1 MPKDANAEALSLD
14 AARLCALLARILCR
28 GIIEQDP
35 RVLAL
40 LSSSAA
46 SMKKKGV
53 TGGTA
58 A

>member
-1 MPKDANAEALSLD
+1 MSKDIQAETLSLD

-28 GIIEQDP
+28 GILEQDP

-40 LSSSAA
+40 FSSSAP
-46 SMKKKGV
+46 SPQKKEV
-53 TGGTA
+53 TDGTA